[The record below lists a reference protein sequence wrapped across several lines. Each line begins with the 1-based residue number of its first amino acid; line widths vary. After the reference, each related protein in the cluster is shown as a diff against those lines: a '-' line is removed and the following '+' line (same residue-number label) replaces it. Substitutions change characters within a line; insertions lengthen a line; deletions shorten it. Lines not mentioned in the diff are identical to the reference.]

1 MPERL
6 VALLELILFF
16 ILFPV
21 MFKIIMA
28 MHIPTIFKKYAV
40 WQIQL
45 FTIFTTIILTY
56 LLTRSLIHLIE
67 LSIRVFT

>member
-1 MPERL
+1 MPEP
-6 VALLELILFF
+6 LLAILEIVLFF

-21 MFKIIMA
+21 MFKILMV
-28 MHIPTIFKKYAV
+28 MHIPTMFKKYAV

-56 LLTRSLIHLIE
+56 LLTRALIHLIE
-67 LSIRVFT
+67 LSITIFT